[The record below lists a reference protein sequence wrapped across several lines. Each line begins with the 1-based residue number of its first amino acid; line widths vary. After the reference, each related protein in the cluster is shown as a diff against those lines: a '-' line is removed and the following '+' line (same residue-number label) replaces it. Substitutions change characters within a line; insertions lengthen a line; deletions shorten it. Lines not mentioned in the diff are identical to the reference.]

1 MKKFKYRNISNT
13 TQLSIYVARRLRAY
27 SKKNVKYVCLF
38 RGRDTLLRRPP
49 VEDICVAG
57 LSASKTTK
65 RYFLRV
71 RRVAL
76 HQDQLSESASQFIG
90 QGVR

>member
-1 MKKFKYRNISNT
+1 M
-13 TQLSIYVARRLRAY
+13 ARRLRAY
-27 SKKNVKYVCLF
+27 SKKMLSMFACSGEGIHFYA
-38 RGRDTLLRRPP
+38 PP
-49 VEDICVAG
+49 PSVEDICVAG

>member
-1 MKKFKYRNISNT
+1 MLIVKKM
-13 TQLSIYVARRLRAY
+13 LSMFACSGEGIHFYAA
-27 SKKNVKYVCLF
+27 
-38 RGRDTLLRRPP
+38 PP